1 MVNFAFLG
9 FLPSHDYP
17 FPPTYNI
24 PIAKMQISM
33 SEVILSKK
41 NVKMLKFLVFIS
53 IIASKM
59 CRTLSNSVRAVWY
72 ACVCAPK

>member
-1 MVNFAFLG
+1 MQLKAQIAHLPTGSPWLGAHQKWVDFAFLG

-41 NVKMLKFLVFIS
+41 NF
-53 IIASKM
+53 
-59 CRTLSNSVRAVWY
+59 
-72 ACVCAPK
+72 